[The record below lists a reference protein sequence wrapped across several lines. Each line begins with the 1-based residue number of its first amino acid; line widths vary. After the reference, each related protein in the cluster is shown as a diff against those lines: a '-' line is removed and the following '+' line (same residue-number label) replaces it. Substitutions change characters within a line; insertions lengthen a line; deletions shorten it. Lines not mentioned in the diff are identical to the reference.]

1 MVFIIEWI
9 ENIYILEKS
18 GNEEALRLGSIGALI
33 EIPSFLS
40 NYSGLKN
47 LDPEKR
53 KAVKKYSIGMKQR
66 LGIAQAIMEKQEIV
80 ILDEPMNG
88 LDIEGVQQI
97 KQLLIQLKNEGR
109 TILLVSHN
117 HEDIEELCD
126 AVYEMS
132 MGKVEQKK

>member
-1 MVFIIEWI
+1 
-9 ENIYILEKS
+9 
-18 GNEEALRLGSIGALI
+18 
-33 EIPSFLS
+33 
-40 NYSGLKN
+40 
-47 LDPEKR
+47 
-53 KAVKKYSIGMKQR
+53 MKQR
-66 LGIAQAIMEKQEIV
+66 LGIAQAIMENKNSN
-80 ILDEPMNG
+80 LDEPMNG

>member
-1 MVFIIEWI
+1 MKCLHSLMIIMD
-9 ENIYILEKS
+9 
-18 GNEEALRLGSIGALI
+18 
-33 EIPSFLS
+33 SFLGQHNPS
-40 NYSGLKN
+40 NYFALT
-47 LDPEKR
+47 
-53 KAVKKYSIGMKQR
+53 
-66 LGIAQAIMEKQEIV
+66 
-80 ILDEPMNG
+80 MNG